1 MRKGRLES
9 EWTGATMRV
18 RVGINLIA
26 TILQEV
32 FAMRGISNIGQERPL
47 IDFS

>member
-18 RVGINLIA
+18 RVGLNLIA

-32 FAMRGISNIGQERPL
+32 FAMRGNPNVGQE
-47 IDFS
+47 